1 MIIATRIGGKMTMK
15 AGRNQKRLNSSLL
28 HVAIITVLSIS
39 LYVVFSPTT
48 SVEAHATLLEMEP
61 AENVVA
67 QDPPSEL
74 ILRFNEPI
82 EHDLAMVTVY
92 DWNGKPVFS
101 GNSDGDIE
109 KAPKMEFSLPE
120 LEQGTYTVKWDV
132 VSADGHPVS
141 GSYAFS
147 VGEATEGGVK
157 SVADDDGSEGALVL
171 ARLIPEGLILLGA
184 GLFWF
189 GWLAERRT
197 FPSLDTIWKRGRLIG
212 AVVIV
217 LGTILE
223 LIVYG
228 LSLSPGI
235 IQVILNGRWELL
247 TQFPFA
253 LMVSAQLLLLI
264 LVFIPGMM
272 RGWYLALWLLLAITP
287 AFGGHVWGMEQP
299 FIALIPRVF
308 HQMAIAFW
316 LGALAYMMLLLIWQK
331 KHNTSISWKAF
342 RPFFSGRMM
351 IASGLVVASG
361 LIMVFLQTGF
371 ISVFTDWKTWSLIV
385 ILKVVL
391 TILMLSLALFQTL
404 KWKKAETF
412 TTRRI
417 VRIEW
422 LVGLVV
428 IAFGVWMS
436 QISYPIAIKTYD
448 EILVTNQTEAD
459 LYIHQLKAGDQ
470 KLTATISEQ
479 DGDAPDDVK
488 VDVSM
493 PQHDMGSG
501 TLTMEKDDAGD
512 YAVDLP
518 FTMPGTWLLEITA
531 TYPDGGKEEWE
542 DEIFID
548 GEGN

>member
-1 MIIATRIGGKMTMK
+1 MK
-15 AGRNQKRLNSSLL
+15 AGYNKKRFSTRLL
-28 HVAIITVLSIS
+28 HALITAVLTIG
-39 LYVVFSPTT
+39 LYIVFSPTI

-92 DWNGKPVFS
+92 DWNGEPVFT
-101 GNSDGDIE
+101 GNPDGDVE

-147 VGEATEGGVK
+147 VGEATEGGVE
-157 SVADDDGSEGALVL
+157 SVAEDGGSEGALVFV
-171 ARLIPEGLILLGA
+171 RLIPEGLILLGA

-212 AVVIV
+212 AVVIM

-228 LSLSPGI
+228 LSLPPGI
-235 IQVILNGRWELL
+235 IQVILNGRWGLL

-253 LMVSAQLLLLI
+253 LMVGAQLLFLI

-299 FIALIPRVF
+299 IVALIPRVF

-316 LGALAYMMLLLIWQK
+316 LGALAYLILLLIWQK
-331 KHNTSISWKAF
+331 KYDTPVSWKAF

-361 LIMVFLQTGF
+361 LVMVFLQTGF
-371 ISVFTDWKTWSLIV
+371 VSIFTDWKTWSLIV

-391 TILMLSLALFQTL
+391 TILMLSMALFQTL

-412 TTRRI
+412 TTRRV
-417 VRIEW
+417 VRTEW
-422 LVGLVV
+422 VVGLIVL
-428 IAFGVWMS
+428 AFGVWVS

-448 EILVTNQTEAD
+448 ETLVADQAEAD

-470 KLTATISEQ
+470 EMTATISEQ
-479 DGDAPDDVK
+479 AGDDPEDVK
-488 VDVSM
+488 VEVSM

-501 TLTMEKDDAGD
+501 TLTMEQDDAGD
-512 YAVDLP
+512 YTVDLP

-531 TYPDGGKEEWE
+531 TYPDGKKEEWE
-542 DEIFID
+542 DEIFIA